1 MRVTKRTMA
10 ILCHV
15 ITDTLL
21 KYDVVSGSRYQ
32 LEPFASERTFGFVLA
47 FINYKKDHWD
57 CVYTGK
63 LIRVGFLVQIR
74 DLFPIFL
81 LSLSMGMVV
90 YLVINIMALPYLL
103 SLIFGVV
110 IGVVYYVSLSRL
122 FRFKEW
128 KELMGLI
135 GR

>member
-1 MRVTKRTMA
+1 MTLPMGLIAMCVGG
-10 ILCHV
+10 IFNSIICLV
-15 ITDTLL
+15 INT
-21 KYDVVSGSRYQ
+21 
-32 LEPFASERTFGFVLA
+32 
-47 FINYKKDHWD
+47 H
-57 CVYTGK
+57 YTGK